1 MITPKQAAD
10 AINYLFAAQAI
21 QPVDAMDAVWSDYAN
36 AEIPDLSPADLLPA
50 ARLCLKRWA
59 SEGRSWKVDLPR
71 FVEAC
76 RAIRRV
82 RWEAWKQQHGEIYP
96 DHPELSP
103 EQVNSWVRAA
113 RAAILAGKTSR
124 PEIEACAWQTIGQT
138 PPAIKPT
145 HQHHINIQ
153 QIGHAT

>member
-50 ARLCLKRWA
+50 ARLCLKRWV

-76 RAIRRV
+76 RAVRRV

-96 DHPELSP
+96 DRPDLTP
-103 EQVNSWVRAA
+103 DQVNDWRRAVQ
-113 RAAILAGKTSR
+113 AAIYAGRTDR
-124 PEIEACAWQTIGQT
+124 PEIEAHAWQQIGQS
-138 PPAIKPT
+138 PPAIEPT
-145 HQHHINIQ
+145 TSHHINIS
-153 QIGHAT
+153 QIGRS